1 MRYHCRM
8 KRQIIM
14 IILAVAT
21 SYVWAEFLDKYITFS
36 EAEIQAALDKSS
48 PAEVR
53 YGGLMTLT
61 LLQSPRVT
69 LGNPE
74 ERVGVAASMSIVI
87 AGGPPVQL
95 DLTGMSG
102 IRYDDKAKAFYL
114 EKPVATSVRST
125 VLSNDEANAL
135 RGAATQLIAAYFRN
149 RPVYV
154 LREDGNAEERAARW
168 LLRSVKIE
176 PGKVVAT
183 LSPF

>member
-1 MRYHCRM
+1 M
-8 KRQIIM
+8 KRRIVM
-14 IILAVAT
+14 IFLAVAA
-21 SYVWAEFLDKYITFS
+21 SCVSADFLDKYISFS

-53 YGGLMTLT
+53 YGSLMTIT
-61 LLQSPRVT
+61 LLRTPQIT

-74 ERVGVAASMSIVI
+74 ERVGVAASMSIALGGGAPVPLDV
-87 AGGPPVQL
+87 AG
-95 DLTGMSG
+95 MAG

-125 VLSNDEANAL
+125 VLSTEEANAL
-135 RGAATQLIAAYFRN
+135 RGAATQLIAAYFRS

-154 LREDGNAEERAARW
+154 LREDGNAQERAARW
-168 LLRSVKIE
+168 LLRAIRIE

>member
-1 MRYHCRM
+1 M
-8 KRQIIM
+8 KRQIVM
-14 IILAVAT
+14 MFLSVAT
-21 SYVWAEFLDKYITFS
+21 IFASADSLDKYISFS

-48 PAEVR
+48 PVEVR
-53 YGGLMTLT
+53 YRNLMTFT
-61 LLQSPRVT
+61 LMQPPRIT

-74 ERVGVAASMSIVI
+74 ERVGIDASMSIAI
-87 AGGPPVQL
+87 GGGAPVPL
-95 DLTGMSG
+95 EFSGNAG